1 MSWRDRIDPELTGSY
16 RGAAF
21 HVERADTQGGRR
33 WLVHEYP
40 RRDRPYSEDMGRKPK
55 EWRLAFFVAGDDY
68 DRQRNALI
76 EALDEPG
83 AATLV
88 HPYLGSFSAVATDV
102 RWSES
107 TRNGGVCTFQVTF
120 VESGLEAYPATTLD
134 TRREVNQAA
143 DAFETSLLEDFID
156 QWSVDGLLGWSLV
169 AVERDLAAIVGGLE
183 QVVGGIA
190 AEVAEAIRTPAGIA
204 DIVLGGYNRLR
215 NAVMRPINALDLYSG
230 NSVLGGYNRLRNAV
244 MRPINALDLY
254 SGNSVLANRDSG
266 GGGRVLLTPGTPRRA
281 ARLLRDTGTSGD
293 SVTPPVAD
301 TPERI
306 QRAQNTI
313 AARQL
318 NGRGATLA
326 AARLV
331 AETDWVSRQDAEAAG
346 ADTLALIDH
355 AATTSEPIS
364 DQVYGALVK
373 LRAAVSEDLRTR
385 AVALPGMTT
394 YTPQRTL
401 PALVVA
407 HRLYGDAT
415 RADEI
420 AVRNNVP
427 HPGALRGGMELEVL
441 SE

>member
-230 NSVLGGYNRLRNAV
+230 NSVL
-244 MRPINALDLY
+244 
-254 SGNSVLANRDSG
+254 ANRDSG

-364 DQVYGALVK
+364 DQVYGRPGEATRRRLRGSAHPRGSPARHDHLHPAAHAAGVGGGASPVRRRHPRRRDRRAQQ
-373 LRAAVSEDLRTR
+373 RAAPRR
-385 AVALPGMTT
+385 AA
-394 YTPQRTL
+394 R
-401 PALVVA
+401 
-407 HRLYGDAT
+407 RYGAG
-415 RADEI
+415 
-420 AVRNNVP
+420 
-427 HPGALRGGMELEVL
+427 GAE
-441 SE
+441 

>member
-230 NSVLGGYNRLRNAV
+230 NSVL
-244 MRPINALDLY
+244 
-254 SGNSVLANRDSG
+254 ANRDSG